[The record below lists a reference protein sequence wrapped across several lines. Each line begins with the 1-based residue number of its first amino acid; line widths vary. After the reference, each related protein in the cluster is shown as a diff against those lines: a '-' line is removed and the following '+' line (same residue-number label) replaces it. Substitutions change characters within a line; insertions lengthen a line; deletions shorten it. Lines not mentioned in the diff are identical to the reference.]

1 MRNNQS
7 CLASEVR
14 SKTSTFA
21 LKFLARRWLSSRSV
35 WHGRRIP
42 DGDAYLLMW
51 LLMGRRHL
59 RRVLFFLGRLEALGQ
74 RKKGNLVFAGGG

>member
-1 MRNNQS
+1 MSGKR
-7 CLASEVR
+7 SEVENFNFR
-14 SKTSTFA
+14 TQVLGKA
-21 LKFLARRWLSSRSV
+21 LVSSRSV
-35 WHGRRIP
+35 WNGRQIP